1 MKCPKFSGRITPL
14 TPPMLEVITALAAE
28 EAHSEST
35 HSRAESSPSDA
46 QVTPTQRA
54 AQASILQGA
63 VDFQGTTEAQGI
75 ADFQGT
81 AEAQGTADFQG
92 TAETQG
98 AADIP

>member
-1 MKCPKFSGRITPL
+1 TFMRKNSPKFSGRITPL

-35 HSRAESSPSDA
+35 HSRAASSPRNA
-46 QVTPTQRA
+46 QGTPTQ
-54 AQASILQGA
+54 
-63 VDFQGTTEAQGI
+63 GTAEAQGT

-92 TAETQG
+92 TAET
-98 AADIP
+98 